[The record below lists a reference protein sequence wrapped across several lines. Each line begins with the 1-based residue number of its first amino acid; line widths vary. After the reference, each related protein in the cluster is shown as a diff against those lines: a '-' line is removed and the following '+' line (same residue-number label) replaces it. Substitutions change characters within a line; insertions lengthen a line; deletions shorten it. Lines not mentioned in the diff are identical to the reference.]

1 MIHINGRHPI
11 AKMGYL
17 EVGKQ
22 IGVSLGYIDVHNCK
36 GGDDF
41 TWLDNEGYPD
51 ITELLPQRTVVQFN
65 STYMELIGRHD
76 RVKGDVT
83 AWSLFLLTIGGI
95 MLYGFTSLFIESIQE
110 NQTFMYIFMGLL
122 LVFLGIPLLGMLALL
137 FTEIFTFTYFPIR
150 FNRKTR
156 KVYVRQANR
165 KVDVFN
171 WDDLRFYMSTSK
183 PDHDGADI
191 KALITT
197 DDGVTVKQMFA
208 FPFVSNISAQET
220 LGGKQ
225 LKQHFEFVRRYMN
238 AENDEQLEE
247 VKSAIRYI
255 NPVHKKRETP
265 LASFQRVSLYAYDS
279 FRNLEYPKE
288 SFTARPE
295 HLAILIPL
303 WLRYLGRLLSINTS
317 ITPKFSPEIEAECQ
331 IDPNDPYDLNKNL
344 PEGNLEQRNQP
355 MWKTVVYSVGTAIAT
370 IAMIFVGAFI
380 IDLMGA
386 ARPHGYYPSMVGK
399 LWYVVSLGWL
409 S

>member
-22 IGVSLGYIDVHNCK
+22 IGVSLGYIDINTCK

-41 TWLDNEGYPD
+41 KWLDNEGYPD

-76 RVKGDVT
+76 RVKGTST
-83 AWSLFLLTIGGI
+83 AWMAVFVGSIGYTIYALILGVQLTIEKNEMLMLMLIYMSFLLFI
-95 MLYGFTSLFIESIQE
+95 MLILMVGVVAI
-110 NQTFMYIFMGLL
+110 
-122 LVFLGIPLLGMLALL
+122 L

-165 KVDVFN
+165 KVEVFN

-183 PDHDGADI
+183 PAHDGADI
-191 KALITT
+191 KAFVTT
-197 DDGVTVKQMFA
+197 NDGATVKQMFA
-208 FPFVSNISAQET
+208 FPFVSETTAKENI
-220 LGGKQ
+220 GGQQ
-225 LKQHFEFVRRYMN
+225 LKQHFEFVRRYM
-238 AENDEQLEE
+238 ESESDEQLVE
-247 VKSAIRYI
+247 VKNSIRYI
-255 NPVHKKRETP
+255 YPVHHKRETP
-265 LASFQRVSLYAYDS
+265 LVSFQRVMLGAYDTY
-279 FRNLEYPKE
+279 RNMEYPE
-288 SFTARPE
+288 TSFTRDASFV
-295 HLAILIPL
+295 AIVPIL
-303 WLRYLGRLLSINTS
+303 WMRYLGRLFSVNSS

-344 PEGNLEQRNQP
+344 PVGNTEEAKLP
-355 MWKTVVYSVGTAIAT
+355 IWKTAAHSV
-370 IAMIFVGAFI
+370 AFI
-380 IDLMGA
+380 VFSVVMLFACAFFID
-386 ARPHGYYPSMVGK
+386 MVGSVKGHDSVLVNK

-409 S
+409 

>member
-41 TWLDNEGYPD
+41 KWLDNEGYPD

-76 RVKGDVT
+76 RVKGTAT
-83 AWSLFLLTIGGI
+83 AW
-95 MLYGFTSLFIESIQE
+95 M
-110 NQTFMYIFMGLL
+110 IF
-122 LVFLGIPLLGMLALL
+122 FLGIGGTMTYGFISVFISTIQNNETIMSFYMGFLSVSIGILMLGVISILL
-137 FTEIFTFTYFPIR
+137 TELFTFTYFPIR

-165 KVDVFN
+165 KVENFD
-171 WDDLRFYMSTSK
+171 WDELRFYMSTSK

-191 KALITT
+191 KALITA
-197 DDGVTVKQMFA
+197 DDGVTVKKMFA
-208 FPFVSNISAQET
+208 FPFVSNISASEI
-220 LGGKQ
+220 LGGIQ
-225 LKQHFEFVRRYMN
+225 LKQHFEFVRRYME
-238 AENDEQLEE
+238 AESDEQLEE
-247 VKSAIRYI
+247 VKNAIRYI
-255 NPVHKKRETP
+255 HPVHRKRENP
-265 LASFQRVSLYAYDS
+265 LVSFQRVSLYAYDS

-344 PEGNLEQRNQP
+344 PEGNTEEAKLSV
-355 MWKTVVYSVGTAIAT
+355 WKTAAHSV
-370 IAMIFVGAFI
+370 AFI
-380 IDLMGA
+380 VFSVVMLFAFAFFIDMIGSVKGHDSVL
-386 ARPHGYYPSMVGK
+386 VNK

-409 S
+409 F